1 MKQIFRFGSLTL
13 MTVALTGCFDNGY
26 DLDNIDTTSEFK
38 VKDLVLP
45 INLDVVTLGDIIDIK
60 EGDQIKE
67 VTLNGKTFYAVQ
79 ESGTFSSDPINIPS
93 FSSPAPVIS
102 PSVLNFTTGTRSGD
116 VKNPS
121 AITLPLKTKIER
133 KVIYSADNIDPSI
146 IELTDL
152 YTENLGITLTFTEDA
167 AVSSLAD
174 VELSDIQLQLPAGL
188 TINQII
194 PAGNYK
200 ADGTLTIP
208 SVKFENG
215 KAQVSLYA
223 KAINLPANN
232 SGIDYANHS
241 LKLETDINIE
251 SANLTITPKVS
262 DITQI
267 PSSVSLNVD
276 YALTGL
282 NVNAVAGDIN
292 YMLEGN
298 ALNISP
304 VHLNDIPDFLAQE
317 GTNLI
322 LNNPQIYL
330 SVNNPVANEK
340 LGFQTGLKLTSIRD
354 TDKDNPEDFT
364 LDKDAIKVGYDAGV
378 SGPYNFCLSPENP
391 ENIPSGFENPQHV
404 AFSDFG
410 NVISGN
416 GIPQMIEIDLVEP
429 QVYRQ
434 HVDYFELG
442 RNLDKLEGKWEF
454 LAPLAMKSG
463 SESKI
468 IYTDTK
474 DGWNDEDVDAI
485 TIQQLEITTEVT
497 STLPLEAII
506 TGYPIDK
513 FGKQISGVTI
523 EGAKIN
529 PGAKDEPVTIR
540 ITGEVKHLD
549 GITFTATVTP
559 GPNDEALSPSQTLTL
574 KKMRAKV
581 TGNYTKEL

>member
-1 MKQIFRFGSLTL
+1 MKQILRFGSLAL

-26 DLDNIDTTSEFK
+26 DLENIDTTSEFK

-67 VTLNGKTFYAVQ
+67 VTLNGKTFYAVR

-93 FSSPAPVIS
+93 FSSAAPSIS
-102 PSVLNFTTGTRSGD
+102 PSVLNFSTGTRSGD
-116 VKNPS
+116 FQNLSTV
-121 AITLPLKTKIER
+121 TFPLNSPINR
-133 KVIYSADNIDPSI
+133 KVVYSADNIDPAI
-146 IELTDL
+146 IEITDL
-152 YTENLGITLTFTEDA
+152 YTDNLGITLTFTEDA

-174 VELSDIQLQLPAGL
+174 VELSDIKLQLPKGL
-188 TINQII
+188 TTDRIV
-194 PAGNYK
+194 PAGNY
-200 ADGTLTIP
+200 DGTTGELTIP
-208 SVKFENG
+208 SIKFENG
-215 KAQVSLYA
+215 QAQVSLYA

-232 SGIDYANHS
+232 SGIDYNAHS
-241 LKLETDINIE
+241 LKLEADINIE
-251 SANLTITPKVS
+251 SANLNITPKVS
-262 DITQI
+262 NITQI

-282 NVNAVAGDIN
+282 NVDAVSGDIN

-304 VHLNDIPDFLAQE
+304 IHLNDIPDFLAQD
-317 GTNLI
+317 GTDLI
-322 LNNPQIYL
+322 LNNPQIFL

-340 LGFQTGLKLTSIRD
+340 LGFQTGLKLTSVRD
-354 TDKDNPEDFT
+354 NAPAQDFELDNGYFR
-364 LDKDAIKVGYDAGV
+364 VGYDAGIA
-378 SGPYNFCLSPENP
+378 GPYNFCLSPKNP

-404 AFSDFG
+404 EFSTLG

-574 KKMRAKV
+574 KKVRAKV

>member
-1 MKQIFRFGSLTL
+1 MKQILRFGSLAL

-93 FSSPAPVIS
+93 FSSAAPSIS
-102 PSVLNFTTGTRSGD
+102 PSVLNFSTGTRSGD
-116 VKNPS
+116 FQSLSTV
-121 AITLPLKTKIER
+121 TFPLNSPINR
-133 KVIYSADNIDPSI
+133 KVIYSADNIDPAI
-146 IELTDL
+146 IEITDL
-152 YTENLGITLTFTEDA
+152 YTDNLGITLTFTEDA

-174 VELSDIQLQLPAGL
+174 VELSDIKLQLPKGL
-188 TINQII
+188 ITDRII
-194 PAGNYK
+194 PAGNY
-200 ADGTLTIP
+200 DGATGELTIP
-208 SVKFENG
+208 SIKFENG
-215 KAQVSLYA
+215 QAQVSLYA

-232 SGIDYANHS
+232 SGIDYNAHS
-241 LKLETDINIE
+241 LKLEADINIE
-251 SANLTITPKVS
+251 SANLNITPKVS

-282 NVNAVAGDIN
+282 NVDAVSGDIN

-304 VHLNDIPDFLAQE
+304 IHLNDIPDFLAQD
-317 GTNLI
+317 GTDLI
-322 LNNPQIYL
+322 LNNPQIFL

-340 LGFQTGLKLTSIRD
+340 LGFQTGLKLTSVRD
-354 TDKDNPEDFT
+354 NAPAQDFELDNGYFR
-364 LDKDAIKVGYDAGV
+364 VGYNAGIA
-378 SGPYNFCLSPENP
+378 GPYNFCLSPKNP

-404 AFSDFG
+404 EFSTLG
-410 NVISGN
+410 NVISGS
-416 GIPQMIEIDLVEP
+416 GIPQMIEIDLVKP

-485 TIQQLEITTEVT
+485 TIQKLEITTEIT
-497 STLPLEAII
+497 STLPLEAVI

-513 FGKQISGVTI
+513 FGNQISGVSI
-523 EGAKIN
+523 EGAVI
-529 PGAKDEPVTIR
+529 PSGATDYPVTIR

-549 GITFTATVTP
+549 GITFTATVKP
-559 GPNDEALSPSQTLTL
+559 GANDEALSPSQTLTL
-574 KKMRAKV
+574 KKVRAKV

>member
-1 MKQIFRFGSLTL
+1 MKQFFRFGSLAL

-67 VTLNGKTFYAVQ
+67 ITLNGKTFYAVQ

-93 FSSPAPVIS
+93 FSSAAPSIS
-102 PSVLNFTTGTRSGD
+102 PSVLTFSTGTRSGD
-116 VKNPS
+116 IQSLSTV
-121 AITLPLKTKIER
+121 TFPLNSPINR
-133 KVIYSADNIDPSI
+133 NVIYSADNIDPAI
-146 IELTDL
+146 IEITDL
-152 YTENLGITLTFTEDA
+152 YTDNLGITLTFTEDA

-174 VELSDIQLQLPAGL
+174 IEMSEIKLQLPKGL
-188 TINQII
+188 SIDRII
-194 PAGNYK
+194 PAGNYEEN
-200 ADGTLTIP
+200 DGILTIP
-208 SVKFENG
+208 SIKFENG
-215 KAQVSLYA
+215 QAQVSLSA

-232 SGIDYANHS
+232 SGIDYDAHS
-241 LKLETDINIE
+241 LKLEADINIE
-251 SANLTITPKVS
+251 SANLNITPKVS

-276 YALTGL
+276 YTLSDL

-304 VHLNDIPDFLAQE
+304 IHLNNIPDFLAQD
-317 GTNLI
+317 GTDLI
-322 LNNPQIYL
+322 LNNPQIFL

-354 TDKDNPEDFT
+354 NAPSQDFELDNDYFR
-364 LDKDAIKVGYDAGV
+364 VGYAAGV
-378 SGPYNFCLSPENP
+378 SGPYNFCLSPKNP
-391 ENIPSGFENPQHV
+391 ENVPAGFENPQHV
-404 AFSDFG
+404 EFSTLG
-410 NVISGN
+410 NVISGS
-416 GIPQMIEIDLVEP
+416 GIPQMIEIDLVQP

-463 SESKI
+463 SESQI
-468 IYTDTK
+468 IYTETK

-485 TIQQLEITTEVT
+485 TIQKLEITTEIT
-497 STLPLEAII
+497 STLPLDAVI

-513 FGKQISGVTI
+513 SGNQISGVSI
-523 EGAKIN
+523 EGAVI
-529 PGAKDEPVTIR
+529 PSGATDYPVTIR

-549 GITFTATVTP
+549 GITFTATVKP
-559 GPNDEALSPSQTLTL
+559 GANDEALSPSQTLTL
-574 KKMRAKV
+574 KKVRAKV

>member
-1 MKQIFRFGSLTL
+1 MKQILHFGSLAL

-102 PSVLNFTTGTRSGD
+102 PSVLNFTTATRSGD
-116 VKNPS
+116 VKNSS

-133 KVIYSADNIDPSI
+133 KVIYSADNIDPAI
-146 IELTDL
+146 IEITDL
-152 YTENLGITLTFTEDA
+152 YSDNIGISLTFTEDA
-167 AVSSLAD
+167 AISSLAD
-174 VELSDIQLQLPAGL
+174 IELSDITLQLPAGL
-188 TINQII
+188 TIGQIV
-194 PAGNYK
+194 PAGKYK
-200 ADGTLTIP
+200 ENGTLTIP

-215 KAQVSLYA
+215 KAQVSLSA

-232 SGIDYANHS
+232 SGIDYDSHS
-241 LKLETDINIE
+241 LKLEADINIE
-251 SANLTITPKVS
+251 SANLNITPKVS

-282 NVNAVAGDIN
+282 NVSAVTGDIN

-304 VHLNDIPDFLAQE
+304 VHLNEIPDFLAQE
-317 GTNLI
+317 GTDLI

-340 LGFQTGLKLTSIRD
+340 LGFQTGLKLTSIRGE
-354 TDKDNPEDFT
+354 DNRKNFSLAE
-364 LDKDAIKVGYDAGV
+364 DAIKVGYSGGIT
-378 SGPYNFCLSPENP
+378 GPYNFCLSPEDP
-391 ENIPSGFENPQHV
+391 EDIPSGFVNPDHIE
-404 AFSDFG
+404 FSSLG

-416 GIPQMIEIDLVEP
+416 GIPQMIEIELVKP

-434 HVDYFELG
+434 HVDHFELG

-485 TIQQLEITTEVT
+485 TIQRLEITTEVT
-497 STLPLEAII
+497 STLPLEAVI

-513 FGKQISGVTI
+513 FGNQISNVAI
-523 EGAKIN
+523 EGAKVN

-549 GITFTATVTP
+549 GITFTAIVKP

-574 KKMRAKV
+574 KKVRAKV